1 MEFVGNSKYLL
12 YSFHFSCEQWLFFL
26 TSYLSFSFL
35 FYSIYTLSIERFC
48 VLNFIIIITNFFV
61 KYKLIMPLSIQ
72 NPFMALHY
80 LRTKFYSPTKSG
92 FNLLFQLYLH
102 IYKPSHQ
109 TKDFLNTLFIL
120 SLSCLS
126 AYGTLFLEY
135 VKNVI

>member
-1 MEFVGNSKYLL
+1 MKLQERPWRHMEFVGNSKYLL

-35 FYSIYTLSIERFC
+35 FYSIYTLSIERFYI
-48 VLNFIIIITNFFV
+48 LNFIIIITNFFV

-102 IYKPSHQ
+102 IYKPSARTTPDKIFPEHSVH
-109 TKDFLNTLFIL
+109 
-120 SLSCLS
+120 SL
-126 AYGTLFLEY
+126 TFMP
-135 VKNVI
+135 